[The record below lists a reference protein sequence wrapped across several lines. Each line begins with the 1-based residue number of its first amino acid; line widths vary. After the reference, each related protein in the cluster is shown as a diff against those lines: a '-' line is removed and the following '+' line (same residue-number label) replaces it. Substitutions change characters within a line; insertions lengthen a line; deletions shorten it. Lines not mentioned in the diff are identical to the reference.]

1 MIKNLSVTAKGV
13 AAFALIA
20 VVGIVSSII
29 AYTQSVTAV
38 DAVEENARLKTFIEH
53 VSETDVLMTDQ
64 VLAAKNFLLTGNREW
79 VQKVDDGTR
88 KVADSL
94 AALKTLAA
102 TTEDIEPGQIAEIE
116 TGWRA
121 WLDGYAQ
128 KQIQLMR
135 DPMTVDLAKA
145 MEITQTGTK
154 AIGAV
159 EDRLQAIHD
168 TLAERQKVLA
178 QAQESGLGL
187 VKMISLASAFVIAG
201 FAVLLGYLN
210 YRIISN
216 PLASL
221 ANTTQRLADGDLSAE
236 VEHSDRKDEIGR
248 MGDALGVFR
257 GNLLRTKELEERAAE
272 QAALAEAEKR
282 AEMERV
288 AKEFEESVMSISD
301 EILQASEQ
309 LNETASTLFNIAEDT
324 SSQSM
329 TVSSAAE
336 QATANVQTVA
346 SATEELSA
354 SINEINQQIHSSSQI
369 AAQAEVEVEKTNHAV
384 ASLQD
389 VVVKIGDVTQLIN
402 DIAEQTNLLALN
414 ATIEAARA
422 GEAGRGFAVVASEVK
437 ALAEQTSKATEE
449 IDTQITEMR
458 AAADLSINA
467 TGVIAE
473 MVKTIAERTSNMA
486 ASAEQ
491 QNAATSE
498 IARNVSEAAT
508 GTQQVSMSIEQVSG
522 SATRTGDLSANMR
535 TAIGDLHSR
544 SEQLRSTMDGFLKRV
559 RAA

>member
-1 MIKNLSVTAKGV
+1 MINNLSVTAKGV

-20 VVGIVSSII
+20 VVGIVSSVI
-29 AYTQSVTAV
+29 AYTNSVSAV
-38 DAVEENARLKTFIEH
+38 DAVAENARLKTFIEQ
-53 VSETDVLMTDQ
+53 VSETDMLMTDQ

-79 VQKVDDGTR
+79 VTKVNEGTQ
-88 KVADSL
+88 KVADSF

-102 TTEDIEPGQIAEIE
+102 NTDDVAPNEVDKIESA
-116 TGWRA
+116 WRA

-128 KQIQLMR
+128 KQIALMR

-145 MEITQTGTK
+145 MEITLVGTQ
-154 AIGAV
+154 AVSAV
-159 EDRLQAIHD
+159 EQQLHGIHD

-178 QAQESGLGL
+178 NAQESSLGL
-187 VKMISLASAFVIAG
+187 VQVMSLGSAFVIAG
-201 FAVLLGYLN
+201 FAVLLGFLN
-210 YRIISN
+210 YRIISR

-221 ANTTQRLADGDLSAE
+221 ANTTQRLANGDLSAE
-236 VEHSDRKDEIGR
+236 VQHTDRKDEIGR
-248 MGDALGVFR
+248 MGGALGVFR
-257 GNLLRTKELEERAAE
+257 GNLLRTKELEEKSAE
-272 QAALAEAEKR
+272 QAAAAEAEKR

-288 AKEFEESVMSISD
+288 ATEFEESVMSISD

-309 LNETASTLFNIAEDT
+309 LNETALTLFNIAEDT

-354 SINEINQQIHSSSQI
+354 SINEINEQIHSSSQI

-389 VVVKIGDVTQLIN
+389 VVIKIGDVTQLIN

-458 AAADLSINA
+458 TAADLSINA

-473 MVKTIAERTSNMA
+473 MVKTIAERTSGMA
-486 ASAEQ
+486 AAAEQ

-522 SATRTGDLSANMR
+522 SATKTGDLSANMR

-544 SEQLRSTMDGFLKRV
+544 SEQLRATMDSFLKRV